1 MTREQLKLP
10 TVGKETL
17 LIKTFGDDSAS
28 IKECDVVQLCVR
40 TLDGLNVYVTSYVVP
55 VICSPVSNQQTQDT
69 LECSPYLQGLQFAC
83 GTSDSVSVD
92 VLIGADYY
100 WSFFTGNI
108 IKRDPFGSVALETK
122 LGWVLSGPAVCSTST
137 KSCTVNLSS
146 THVLKIESTEISDM
160 KDDLQKFWDLETLGI
175 KEREASVYDKFS
187 SDIRFTG
194 ERYQVKLPFKDNHP
208 VLPDSYSAAS
218 RRLTTTIKKLKD
230 QPEILKQYDQVVS
243 EQLPSGVVELVPQDQ
258 IPQPGSVHY
267 LPHRA
272 VVRLDRDT
280 TKMRVV
286 YDASSKVFGPS
297 LNDCLHIEPSLN
309 PYLFDI
315 LLRFRVHEVALTADT
330 EKAFLNIEID
340 PEHRDF
346 LRFFCGLMIWTRKV
360 QRSW

>member
-108 IKRDPFGSVALETK
+108 IKRDPSGSVALETK

-297 LNDCLHIEPSLN
+297 LNDCLHIGPSLN